1 MFGFSSKKRPNSLI
15 IGRTFD
21 NEAIDMFELNIEGL
35 KLMEDF
41 KVMSSSETKKIE
53 PKALLCQISPNF
65 KS

>member
-41 KVMSSSETKKIE
+41 KVMNNNNNKT
-53 PKALLCQISPNF
+53 F
-65 KS
+65 